1 MINHIRAMFLLA
13 AIIAVIGGIVLLAL
27 YFPVGLGIVLGI
39 LAAAFLYDLCFTI
52 VRK

>member
-1 MINHIRAMFLLA
+1 MNNHIRAMLLFA
-13 AIIAVIGGIVLLAL
+13 AIIAVFSGVSLLAL

-39 LAAAFLYDLCFTI
+39 LAAAFLYDVCLTI